1 MNGRTL
7 RIASEKG
14 TLSVIHIAAADC
26 PLSSEST
33 RDKAQAAVVQG
44 TSICF

>member
-14 TLSVIHIAAADC
+14 TVSVIHIAAADC
-26 PLSSEST
+26 PLSPES

>member
-7 RIASEKG
+7 RIASEKV
-14 TLSVIHIAAADC
+14 SVIHIAAADC
-26 PLSSEST
+26 PLSSES